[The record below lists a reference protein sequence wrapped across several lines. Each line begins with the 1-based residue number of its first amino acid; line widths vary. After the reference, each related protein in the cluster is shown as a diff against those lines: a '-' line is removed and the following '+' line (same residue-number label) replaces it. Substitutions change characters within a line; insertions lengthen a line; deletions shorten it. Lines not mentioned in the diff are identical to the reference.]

1 MFESGIIMKFI
12 DMHCDTI
19 SAIRGSRSKGTTI
32 GLHNEKLAVTLNK
45 LRSGNLILQ
54 NFALF
59 VDKEEEENPYQAA
72 LEMITLFNEEM
83 KEFQD
88 YISQVTSYSQISEN
102 RRNHKISALLTLEEG
117 DICQGEIEKLK
128 EFYQYG
134 IRMMT
139 ITWNYENEL
148 AFPNGSN
155 KGLKKK
161 GFEFVEEMER
171 MGMIIDVSHLSDQG
185 FWNVVGVTDKPF
197 VASHSNARE
206 LCMHQRNLTDQM
218 ITCIA
223 NRGGVIGVN
232 FYGKFLSSDERS
244 TICKIV
250 DHMKYLRNIGGA
262 DCIAIGSDFD
272 GFQGTTEIED
282 CSSFALLEKELQKNK
297 FTNSEIEKICYKN
310 VLRVYKE
317 LMSKS

>member
-1 MFESGIIMKFI
+1 MKFI

-19 SAIRGSRSKGTTI
+19 SAIRESRNKGIEI
-32 GLHNEKLAVTLNK
+32 GLHNENLAVTLNK
-45 LRSGNLILQ
+45 LRSGNIILQ

-59 VDKEEEENPYQAA
+59 VDKEQEDNPYQAA
-72 LEMITLFNEEM
+72 LEMIQLFNEEM
-83 KEFQD
+83 KEFQEF
-88 YISQVTSYSQISEN
+88 ISQVTSYSQITEN
-102 RRNHKISALLTLEEG
+102 RRYHKISALLTLEEG
-117 DICQGEIEKLK
+117 DICQGDKEKLK

-148 AFPNGSN
+148 AFPNGST

-161 GFEFVEEMER
+161 GFDFVEEMER
-171 MGMIIDVSHLSDQG
+171 IGIIIDVSHLSDLG
-185 FWNVVGVTDKPF
+185 FWNVASVTDKPF
-197 VASHSNARE
+197 VASHSNARGV
-206 LCMHQRNLTDQM
+206 CMHQRNLTDEM

-232 FYGKFLSSDERS
+232 FYGKFLSSDEMS
-244 TICKIV
+244 TICRIV
-250 DHMKYLRNIGGA
+250 DHMKYLRNVGGI

-272 GFQGTTEIED
+272 GFHGITEMED
-282 CSSFALLEKELQKNK
+282 CSSLSLLEKELQKNN
-297 FTNSEIEKICYKN
+297 FNNSEIEKICYKN